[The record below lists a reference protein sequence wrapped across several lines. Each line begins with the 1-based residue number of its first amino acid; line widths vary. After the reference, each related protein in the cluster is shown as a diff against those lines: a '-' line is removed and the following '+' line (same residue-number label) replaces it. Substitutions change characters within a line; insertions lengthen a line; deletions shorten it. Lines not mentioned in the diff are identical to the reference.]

1 MKNISIITDIETGQ
15 RTVRFQG
22 DWTPEE
28 KLKARQDF
36 PDIKDLPEK
45 VTHHKKDN
53 GLGERVKELWGEE
66 AYNRWLEEVMNYY
79 NENEATNNKP
89 VKKARSIHAENHSG
103 TIDRLS
109 RIVGGNDTKA
119 SINDLINNSLTV
131 NTGGK
136 GKLFVIASIRFED
149 LPDKLR
155 SKLADKKFF
164 YFLKAVID
172 SITSLKIAGN
182 NYQSPQ
188 TVALAMNG
196 YKENYERAG
205 QEFLK
210 QVEEAI
216 EIGRHTWLKIDA
228 TNEAKA
234 KGYNFQEVNFD
245 GPLIPS
251 YGLEVV
257 DMNGQ
262 RVKAYEIFK
271 EPILYS
277 YASQKREIYICSAD
291 MLALPK
297 KLKLTVENVILQRYL
312 IERIE
317 GMKNPHNVLGP
328 VILYETIYQVL
339 GIQETSREYKRK
351 TRDKVKKFLDNWKD
365 LAYIKDYH
373 EESQGG
379 LIRSIRIDLF
389 EHEKLN
395 S

>member
-1 MKNISIITDIETGQ
+1 MKYD
-15 RTVRFQG
+15 
-22 DWTPEE
+22 
-28 KLKARQDF
+28 
-36 PDIKDLPEK
+36 
-45 VTHHKKDN
+45 
-53 GLGERVKELWGEE
+53 
-66 AYNRWLEEVMNYY
+66 
-79 NENEATNNKP
+79 NEATNNKP
-89 VKKARSIHAENHSG
+89 IKKARSIHAKEHSG

-109 RIVGGNDTKA
+109 KIVEGNDPKA
-119 SINDLINNSLTV
+119 SINDLINNSLKV

-155 SKLADKKFF
+155 SKLADKKIF

-172 SITSLKIAGN
+172 SITSLKLAGN

-188 TVALAMNG
+188 TIALAMNG

-228 TNEAKA
+228 TKEAKA
-234 KGYNFQEVNFD
+234 KGYDFQEVKFD

-277 YASQKREIYICSAD
+277 YASQKKNTYT
-291 MLALPK
+291 LPDISY
-297 KLKLTVENVILQRYL
+297 LTLPESLDLTVDNVILQRYL

-317 GMKNPHNVLGP
+317 GMKNPNNTLGC
-328 VILYETIYQVL
+328 VIRYEAIYEIL

-373 EESQGG
+373 EEKEGR
-379 LIRSIRIDLF
+379 LIRTIRIELF
-389 EHEKLN
+389 EDEKLN
-395 S
+395 G

>member
-15 RTVRFQG
+15 RSVRFQG

-45 VTHHKKDN
+45 VTQHTK
-53 GLGERVKELWGEE
+53 GLGERLKEHWGEE
-66 AYNRWLEEVMNYY
+66 AYNQWLEDVMKYY
-79 NENEATNNKP
+79 NAMNNNP

-109 RIVGGNDTKA
+109 RIVGGNDSKA

-131 NTGGK
+131 NTGSK

-164 YFLKAVID
+164 YFLKSVID

-188 TVALAMNG
+188 TIALAMNG

-205 QEFLK
+205 QDFLK

-234 KGYNFQEVNFD
+234 KGYDFQEINFD

-257 DMNGQ
+257 AMNGH

-277 YASQKREIYICSAD
+277 YASQKREIYTCSSD
-291 MLALPK
+291 MLALPE

-317 GMKNPHNVLGP
+317 GMKNVKSHLGCI
-328 VILYETIYQVL
+328 ILYEAIYELL
-339 GIQETSREYKRK
+339 GKQEASRDDKKRI
-351 TRDKVKKFLDNWKD
+351 RERVRAFLENWKD

-373 EESQGG
+373 EESQGR
-379 LIRSIRIDLF
+379 LIRSILIELF
-389 EHEKLN
+389 EHEKLHC
-395 S
+395 